1 MAFEGKQRFIE
12 RMLGLLVHIAV
23 GCAIAII
30 EIGLLLWRLSFGK
43 VFKRGHFADVP
54 NFEQLVFRIGG
65 DINSIELAAHVSNTL
80 RMSNEDTD
88 RPTAR
93 QGPPVPHLDERIVT
107 AAQEDVAMLPV
118 SEAH

>member
-12 RMLGLLVHIAV
+12 RMLGLLIHVAV
-23 GCAIAII
+23 GCAVAII
-30 EIGLLLWRLSFGK
+30 EIGLLLRRLSLGK
-43 VFKRGHFADVP
+43 VFERGHFADIP

-65 DINSIELAAHVSNTL
+65 HINSIELAAHIGNAL

-93 QGPPVPHLDERIVT
+93 QGPSVPHLDERIVT

-118 SEAH
+118 SETH